1 MEVLRELP
9 NNLIVEQEVLANAM
23 QNKTAAVKAIEGLNE
38 GDFYNDL
45 HRKIFNAVRTLFS
58 LNKPIDLLTVTET
71 LETSENVDAET
82 IKYIASIYANNE
94 GLSSNQDTY
103 IDILKEKS
111 ILRSLAEFSDEIKA
125 LSLEDKSPAKNV
137 LEKAEKGLFEISQGG
152 LRNSLT
158 ALDVIMSDTVQTI
171 MKRVQNR
178 GELSGVTTGFTDLNS
193 LLGGFQKSDLVLLA
207 ARPSMGKTALAVNLA
222 VNAAKAGKKVAMFSL
237 EMSKTQIGQRILASF
252 AQMNLSS
259 LFKGELEGQDLV
271 NLITASNE
279 LSKYSLHIDDTA
291 AISLIELKA
300 KLRRLKME
308 EGLDL
313 VVVDYLQLMTTGERV
328 ENRVLEISQI
338 SRGLKAIA
346 KELDVPVLALSQLS
360 RALEQR
366 PDKRPKLSDL
376 RESGAIEQD
385 ADIVMFLYRDYV
397 YNKETENPN
406 LAEVIVSKHR
416 NGPIGVVNLI
426 WKDEY
431 TRFFDVS
438 NKAYEG

>member
-45 HRKIFNAVRTLFS
+45 HRKIFNAIRTLFS

-171 MKRVQNR
+171 MKRVQYR

-313 VVVDYLQLMTTGERV
+313 VVIDYLQLMTTGERI
-328 ENRVLEISQI
+328 ENRVQEISQI

>member
-45 HRKIFNAVRTLFS
+45 HRKIFNAIRTLFS

-313 VVVDYLQLMTTGERV
+313 VVIDYLQLMTTGERV
-328 ENRVLEISQI
+328 ENRVQEISQI

>member
-45 HRKIFNAVRTLFS
+45 HRKIFNAIRTLFS

-313 VVVDYLQLMTTGERV
+313 VVIDYLQLMTTGERI
-328 ENRVLEISQI
+328 ENRVQEISQI

-431 TRFFDVS
+431 TRFFNVS
-438 NKAYEG
+438 SKAYES

>member
-1 MEVLRELP
+1 MEILRELP

-45 HRKIFNAVRTLFS
+45 HRKIFNAIRTLFS

-313 VVVDYLQLMTTGERV
+313 VIVDYLQLMTTGERI
-328 ENRVLEISQI
+328 ENRVQEISQI
-338 SRGLKAIA
+338 SRGLKVIA

>member
-23 QNKTAAVKAIEGLNE
+23 QNKTAAVKAIEGLYE
-38 GDFYNDL
+38 ADFYNEL
-45 HRKIFNAVRTLFS
+45 HRKIFSAVRTLFS

-71 LETSENVDAET
+71 LERNEKIDADT
-82 IKYIASIYANNE
+82 ITYIANIYANNE
-94 GLSSNQDTY
+94 GLSSNQDAY

-111 ILRSLAEFSDEIKA
+111 VLRSLAEFSDEIKA

-137 LEKAEKGLFEISQGG
+137 LEKAEKELFEISQGG

-158 ALDVIMSDTVQTI
+158 ALEDIMSETVQTI

-237 EMSKTQIGQRILASF
+237 EMSKTQIGQRILAAF

-259 LFKGELEGQDLV
+259 LFKGELEGTDLV

-279 LSKYSLHIDDTA
+279 LSNYNLHIDDTA

-313 VVVDYLQLMTTGERV
+313 VVIDYLQLMTTGERI
-328 ENRVLEISQI
+328 ENRVQEISQI

-438 NKAYEG
+438 KNAYE

>member
-45 HRKIFNAVRTLFS
+45 HRKIFNAIRTLFS

-313 VVVDYLQLMTTGERV
+313 VVVDYLQLMTTGERI
-328 ENRVLEISQI
+328 ENRVQEISQI

>member
-45 HRKIFNAVRTLFS
+45 HRKIFNAIRTLFS

-111 ILRSLAEFSDEIKA
+111 ILRSLAEFSDEIKS

-252 AQMNLSS
+252 AQMKLSS

-313 VVVDYLQLMTTGERV
+313 VVIDYLQLMTTGERI
-328 ENRVLEISQI
+328 ENRVQEISQI

>member
-23 QNKTAAVKAIEGLNE
+23 QNKTAAVKAIEGLYE
-38 GDFYNDL
+38 ADFYNEL
-45 HRKIFNAVRTLFS
+45 HRKIFNAIRSLFS

-71 LETSENVDAET
+71 LERNEKIDADT
-82 IKYIASIYANNE
+82 ITYIANIYANNE
-94 GLSSNQDTY
+94 GLSSNQDAY

-137 LEKAEKGLFEISQGG
+137 LEKAEKELFEISQGG

-158 ALDVIMSDTVQTI
+158 ALEDIMSETVQTI

-237 EMSKTQIGQRILASF
+237 EMSKTQIGQRILAAF

-259 LFKGELEGQDLV
+259 LFKGELEGTDLV

-279 LSKYSLHIDDTA
+279 LSNYNLHIDDTA

-313 VVVDYLQLMTTGERV
+313 VVIDYLQLMTTGERI
-328 ENRVLEISQI
+328 ENRVQEISQI

-438 NKAYEG
+438 KNAYE

>member
-23 QNKTAAVKAIEGLNE
+23 QNKTAAVKAIEGLYE
-38 GDFYNDL
+38 ADFYNEL
-45 HRKIFNAVRTLFS
+45 HRKIFSAIRTLFS

-71 LETSENVDAET
+71 LERNEKIDADT
-82 IKYIASIYANNE
+82 ITYIANIYANNE
-94 GLSSNQDTY
+94 GFSSNQDAY

-137 LEKAEKGLFEISQGG
+137 LEKAEKELFEISQGG

-158 ALDVIMSDTVQTI
+158 ALEDIMSETVQTI

-237 EMSKTQIGQRILASF
+237 EMSKTQIGQRILAAF

-259 LFKGELEGQDLV
+259 LFKGELEGTDLV

-279 LSKYSLHIDDTA
+279 LSNYNLHIDDTA

-313 VVVDYLQLMTTGERV
+313 VVIDYLQLMTTGERI
-328 ENRVLEISQI
+328 ENRVQEISQI

-438 NKAYEG
+438 KNAYE

>member
-45 HRKIFNAVRTLFS
+45 HRKIFNAIRTLFS

-313 VVVDYLQLMTTGERV
+313 VIVDYLQLMTTGERI
-328 ENRVLEISQI
+328 ENRVQELSQI
-338 SRGLKAIA
+338 SRGLKVIA

>member
-23 QNKTAAVKAIEGLNE
+23 QNKTAAVKAIEGLYE
-38 GDFYNDL
+38 ADFYNEL
-45 HRKIFNAVRTLFS
+45 HRKIFSAVRTLFS

-71 LETSENVDAET
+71 LERNEKIDADT
-82 IKYIASIYANNE
+82 ITYIANIYANNE
-94 GLSSNQDTY
+94 GLSSNQDAY

-137 LEKAEKGLFEISQGG
+137 LEKAEKELFEISQGG

-158 ALDVIMSDTVQTI
+158 ALEDIMSETVQTI

-237 EMSKTQIGQRILASF
+237 EMSKTQIGQRILAAF

-259 LFKGELEGQDLV
+259 LFKGELEGTDLV

-279 LSKYSLHIDDTA
+279 LSNYNLHIDDTA

-313 VVVDYLQLMTTGERV
+313 VVIDYLQLMTTGERI
-328 ENRVLEISQI
+328 ENRVQEISQI

-438 NKAYEG
+438 KNAYE

>member
-45 HRKIFNAVRTLFS
+45 HRKIFNAIRTLFS
-58 LNKPIDLLTVTET
+58 LNKSIDLLTVTET

-313 VVVDYLQLMTTGERV
+313 VIVDYLQLMTTGERV

>member
-45 HRKIFNAVRTLFS
+45 HRKIFNAIRTLFS

-71 LETSENVDAET
+71 LETSENVDSET

-313 VVVDYLQLMTTGERV
+313 VVIDYLQLMTTGERI
-328 ENRVLEISQI
+328 ENRVQEISQI

>member
-23 QNKTAAVKAIEGLNE
+23 QNKTAAVKAIEGLYE
-38 GDFYNDL
+38 ADFYNEL
-45 HRKIFNAVRTLFS
+45 HRNIFSAIRTLFS

-71 LETSENVDAET
+71 LERNEKIDADT
-82 IKYIASIYANNE
+82 ITYIANIYANNE
-94 GLSSNQDTY
+94 GLSSNQDAY

-111 ILRSLAEFSDEIKA
+111 VLRSLAEFSDEIKA

-137 LEKAEKGLFEISQGG
+137 LEKAEKELFEISQGG

-158 ALDVIMSDTVQTI
+158 ALEDIMSETVQTI

-237 EMSKTQIGQRILASF
+237 EMSKTQIGQRILAAF

-259 LFKGELEGQDLV
+259 LFKGELEGTDLV

-279 LSKYSLHIDDTA
+279 LSNYNLHIDDTA

-313 VVVDYLQLMTTGERV
+313 VVIDYLQLMTTGERI
-328 ENRVLEISQI
+328 ENRVQEISQI

-438 NKAYEG
+438 KNAYE

>member
-45 HRKIFNAVRTLFS
+45 HRKIFNAIRTLFS

-111 ILRSLAEFSDEIKA
+111 TLRSLAEFSDEIKA

-222 VNAAKAGKKVAMFSL
+222 VNAAKAGKKIAMFSL

-313 VVVDYLQLMTTGERV
+313 VVIDYLQLMTTGERI
-328 ENRVLEISQI
+328 ENRVQEISQI

>member
-1 MEVLRELP
+1 
-9 NNLIVEQEVLANAM
+9 
-23 QNKTAAVKAIEGLNE
+23 
-38 GDFYNDL
+38 
-45 HRKIFNAVRTLFS
+45 
-58 LNKPIDLLTVTET
+58 
-71 LETSENVDAET
+71 
-82 IKYIASIYANNE
+82 
-94 GLSSNQDTY
+94 
-103 IDILKEKS
+103 
-111 ILRSLAEFSDEIKA
+111 
-125 LSLEDKSPAKNV
+125 
-137 LEKAEKGLFEISQGG
+137 
-152 LRNSLT
+152 
-158 ALDVIMSDTVQTI
+158 
-171 MKRVQNR
+171 
-178 GELSGVTTGFTDLNS
+178 
-193 LLGGFQKSDLVLLA
+193 
-207 ARPSMGKTALAVNLA
+207 
-222 VNAAKAGKKVAMFSL
+222 MFSL

-313 VVVDYLQLMTTGERV
+313 VVIDYLQLMTTGERI
-328 ENRVLEISQI
+328 ENRVQEISQI

>member
-23 QNKTAAVKAIEGLNE
+23 QNKTAAVKAIEGLYE
-38 GDFYNDL
+38 ADFYNEL
-45 HRKIFNAVRTLFS
+45 HRKIFNAIRTLFS

-71 LETSENVDAET
+71 LERNEKIDADT
-82 IKYIASIYANNE
+82 ITYIANIYANNE
-94 GLSSNQDTY
+94 GLSSNQDAY

-111 ILRSLAEFSDEIKA
+111 VLRSLAEFSDEIKA

-137 LEKAEKGLFEISQGG
+137 LEKAEKELFEISQGG

-158 ALDVIMSDTVQTI
+158 ALEDIMSETVQTI

-237 EMSKTQIGQRILASF
+237 EMSKTQIGQRILAAF

-259 LFKGELEGQDLV
+259 LFKGELEGTDLV

-279 LSKYSLHIDDTA
+279 LSNYNLHIDDTA

-313 VVVDYLQLMTTGERV
+313 VVIDYLQLMTTGERI
-328 ENRVLEISQI
+328 ENRVQEISQI

-438 NKAYEG
+438 KNAYE

>member
-23 QNKTAAVKAIEGLNE
+23 QNKTAAVKAIEGLYE
-38 GDFYNDL
+38 ADFYNEL
-45 HRKIFNAVRTLFS
+45 HRKIFSAIRTLFS

-71 LETSENVDAET
+71 LERNEKIDADT
-82 IKYIASIYANNE
+82 ITYIANIYANNE
-94 GLSSNQDTY
+94 GLSSNQDAY

-125 LSLEDKSPAKNV
+125 LSLEDKLPAKNV
-137 LEKAEKGLFEISQGG
+137 LEKAEKELFEISQGG

-158 ALDVIMSDTVQTI
+158 ALEDIMSETVQTI

-237 EMSKTQIGQRILASF
+237 EMSKTQIGQRILAAF

-259 LFKGELEGQDLV
+259 LFKGELEGTDLV

-279 LSKYSLHIDDTA
+279 LSNYNLHIDDTA

-313 VVVDYLQLMTTGERV
+313 VVIDYLQLMTTGERI
-328 ENRVLEISQI
+328 ENRVQEISQI

-438 NKAYEG
+438 KNAYE

>member
-45 HRKIFNAVRTLFS
+45 HRKIFNAIRTLFS

-313 VVVDYLQLMTTGERV
+313 VVVDYLQLMTTVERI
-328 ENRVLEISQI
+328 ENRVQEISQI

>member
-1 MEVLRELP
+1 
-9 NNLIVEQEVLANAM
+9 
-23 QNKTAAVKAIEGLNE
+23 
-38 GDFYNDL
+38 
-45 HRKIFNAVRTLFS
+45 
-58 LNKPIDLLTVTET
+58 
-71 LETSENVDAET
+71 
-82 IKYIASIYANNE
+82 
-94 GLSSNQDTY
+94 
-103 IDILKEKS
+103 
-111 ILRSLAEFSDEIKA
+111 
-125 LSLEDKSPAKNV
+125 
-137 LEKAEKGLFEISQGG
+137 
-152 LRNSLT
+152 
-158 ALDVIMSDTVQTI
+158 
-171 MKRVQNR
+171 
-178 GELSGVTTGFTDLNS
+178 
-193 LLGGFQKSDLVLLA
+193 
-207 ARPSMGKTALAVNLA
+207 MGKTALAVNLA

-237 EMSKTQIGQRILASF
+237 EMSKTQIGQRILAAF

-259 LFKGELEGQDLV
+259 LFKGELEGTDLV

-279 LSKYSLHIDDTA
+279 LSNYNLHIDDTA

-313 VVVDYLQLMTTGERV
+313 VVIDYLQLMTTGERI
-328 ENRVLEISQI
+328 ENRVQEISQI

-438 NKAYEG
+438 KNAYE

>member
-45 HRKIFNAVRTLFS
+45 HRKIFNAIRTLFS

-71 LETSENVDAET
+71 LETSEKVDAET

-313 VVVDYLQLMTTGERV
+313 VVIDYLQLMTTGERI
-328 ENRVLEISQI
+328 ENRVQEISQI

>member
-23 QNKTAAVKAIEGLNE
+23 QNKTAAVKAIEGLYE
-38 GDFYNDL
+38 ADFYNEL
-45 HRKIFNAVRTLFS
+45 HRKIFSAIRTLFS

-71 LETSENVDAET
+71 LERNEKIDADT
-82 IKYIASIYANNE
+82 ITYIANIYANNE
-94 GLSSNQDTY
+94 GLSSNQDAY

-137 LEKAEKGLFEISQGG
+137 LEKAEKELFEISQGG

-158 ALDVIMSDTVQTI
+158 ALEDIMSETVQTI

-237 EMSKTQIGQRILASF
+237 EMSKTQIGQRILAAF

-259 LFKGELEGQDLV
+259 LFKGELEGADLV

-279 LSKYSLHIDDTA
+279 LSNYNLHIDDTA

-313 VVVDYLQLMTTGERV
+313 VVIDYLQLMTTGERI
-328 ENRVLEISQI
+328 ENRVQEISQI

-438 NKAYEG
+438 KNAYE

>member
-45 HRKIFNAVRTLFS
+45 HRKIFNAIRTLFS

-178 GELSGVTTGFTDLNS
+178 GELSGVTTGFNDLNS

-313 VVVDYLQLMTTGERV
+313 VVIDYLQLMTTGERI
-328 ENRVLEISQI
+328 ENRVQEISQI

>member
-45 HRKIFNAVRTLFS
+45 HRKIFNAIRTLFS

-313 VVVDYLQLMTTGERV
+313 VIVDYLQLMTTGERI
-328 ENRVLEISQI
+328 ENRVQEISQI

>member
-23 QNKTAAVKAIEGLNE
+23 QNKTAAVKAIEGLYE
-38 GDFYNDL
+38 ADFYNEL
-45 HRKIFNAVRTLFS
+45 HRKIFSAIRTLFS

-71 LETSENVDAET
+71 LERNEKIDADT
-82 IKYIASIYANNE
+82 ITYIANIYANNE
-94 GLSSNQDTY
+94 GLSSNQDAY

-111 ILRSLAEFSDEIKA
+111 VLRSLAEFSDEIKA

-137 LEKAEKGLFEISQGG
+137 LEKAEKELFEISQGG

-158 ALDVIMSDTVQTI
+158 ALEDIMSETVQTI

-237 EMSKTQIGQRILASF
+237 EMSKTQIGQRILAAF

-259 LFKGELEGQDLV
+259 LFKGDLEGTDLV

-279 LSKYSLHIDDTA
+279 LSNYNLHIDDTA

-313 VVVDYLQLMTTGERV
+313 VVIDYLQLMTTGERI
-328 ENRVLEISQI
+328 ENRVQEISQI

-438 NKAYEG
+438 KNAYE

>member
-45 HRKIFNAVRTLFS
+45 HRKIFNAIRTLFS

-71 LETSENVDAET
+71 LERNEKIDADT
-82 IKYIASIYANNE
+82 ITYIANIYANNE
-94 GLSSNQDTY
+94 GLSSNQDAY

-111 ILRSLAEFSDEIKA
+111 VLRSLAEFSDEIKA

-137 LEKAEKGLFEISQGG
+137 LEKAEKELFEISQGG

-158 ALDVIMSDTVQTI
+158 ALEDIMSETVQTI

-237 EMSKTQIGQRILASF
+237 EMSKTQIGQRILAAF

-259 LFKGELEGQDLV
+259 LFKGELEGTDLV

-279 LSKYSLHIDDTA
+279 LSNYNLHIDDTA

-313 VVVDYLQLMTTGERV
+313 VVIDYLQLMTTGERI
-328 ENRVLEISQI
+328 ENRVQEISQI

-438 NKAYEG
+438 KNAYE

>member
-23 QNKTAAVKAIEGLNE
+23 QNKTAAVKAIEGLYE
-38 GDFYNDL
+38 ADFYNEL
-45 HRKIFNAVRTLFS
+45 HRKIFNAIRTLFS

-71 LETSENVDAET
+71 LERNEKIDADT
-82 IKYIASIYANNE
+82 ITYIANIYANNE
-94 GLSSNQDTY
+94 GLSSNQDAY

-137 LEKAEKGLFEISQGG
+137 LEKAEKELFEISQGG

-158 ALDVIMSDTVQTI
+158 ALEDIMSETVQTI

-207 ARPSMGKTALAVNLA
+207 ARPSVGKTALAVNLA

-237 EMSKTQIGQRILASF
+237 EMSKTQIGQRILAAF

-259 LFKGELEGQDLV
+259 LFKGELEGTDLV

-279 LSKYSLHIDDTA
+279 LSNYNLHIDDTA

-313 VVVDYLQLMTTGERV
+313 VVIDYLQLMTTGERI
-328 ENRVLEISQI
+328 ENRVQEISQI

-438 NKAYEG
+438 KNAYE

>member
-23 QNKTAAVKAIEGLNE
+23 QNKTAAVKAIEGLYE
-38 GDFYNDL
+38 ADFYNEL
-45 HRKIFNAVRTLFS
+45 HRKIFSAIRTLFS

-71 LETSENVDAET
+71 LERNEKIDADT
-82 IKYIASIYANNE
+82 ITYIANIYANNE
-94 GLSSNQDTY
+94 GLSSNQDAY

-137 LEKAEKGLFEISQGG
+137 LEKAEKELFEISQGG

-158 ALDVIMSDTVQTI
+158 ALEDIMSETVQTI

-178 GELSGVTTGFTDLNS
+178 GELSGVTTGFTDMNS

-237 EMSKTQIGQRILASF
+237 EMSKTQIGQRILAAF

-259 LFKGELEGQDLV
+259 LFKGELEGTDLV

-279 LSKYSLHIDDTA
+279 LSNYNLHIDDTA

-313 VVVDYLQLMTTGERV
+313 VVIDYLQLMTTGERI
-328 ENRVLEISQI
+328 ENRVQEISQI

-438 NKAYEG
+438 KNAYE

>member
-45 HRKIFNAVRTLFS
+45 HRKIFNAIRTLFS

-111 ILRSLAEFSDEIKA
+111 ILRSLAEFSDEIKS

-207 ARPSMGKTALAVNLA
+207 ARPSVGKTALAVNLA

-313 VVVDYLQLMTTGERV
+313 VVIDYLQLMTTGERI
-328 ENRVLEISQI
+328 ENRVQEISQI

>member
-23 QNKTAAVKAIEGLNE
+23 QNKTAAVKAIEGLYE
-38 GDFYNDL
+38 ADFYNEL
-45 HRKIFNAVRTLFS
+45 HRKIFSAIRTLFS

-71 LETSENVDAET
+71 LERNEKNDADT
-82 IKYIASIYANNE
+82 ITYIANIYANNE
-94 GLSSNQDTY
+94 GLSSNQDAY

-137 LEKAEKGLFEISQGG
+137 LEKAEKELFEISQGG

-158 ALDVIMSDTVQTI
+158 ALEDIMSETVQTI

-237 EMSKTQIGQRILASF
+237 EMSKTQIGQRILAAF

-259 LFKGELEGQDLV
+259 LFKGELEGTDLV

-279 LSKYSLHIDDTA
+279 LSNYNLHIDDTA

-313 VVVDYLQLMTTGERV
+313 VVIDYLQLMTTGERI
-328 ENRVLEISQI
+328 ENRVQEISQI

-438 NKAYEG
+438 KNAYE

>member
-45 HRKIFNAVRTLFS
+45 HRKIFNAIRTLFS

-259 LFKGELEGQDLV
+259 IFKGELEGQDLV
-271 NLITASNE
+271 NLITASIE

>member
-9 NNLIVEQEVLANAM
+9 NNLIFEQEVLANAM

-45 HRKIFNAVRTLFS
+45 HRKIFNAIRTLFS

-71 LETSENVDAET
+71 LETSEKVDAET

-178 GELSGVTTGFTDLNS
+178 GELSGVTTGFTDFNS

-313 VVVDYLQLMTTGERV
+313 VVVDYLQLMTTGERI
-328 ENRVLEISQI
+328 ENRVQEISQI

>member
-45 HRKIFNAVRTLFS
+45 HRKIFNAIRTLFS

-111 ILRSLAEFSDEIKA
+111 ILRSLAEFSDEIKS

-193 LLGGFQKSDLVLLA
+193 LLGGFQKSDLLLLA

-313 VVVDYLQLMTTGERV
+313 VVVDYLQLMTTGERI
-328 ENRVLEISQI
+328 ENRVQEISQI

>member
-1 MEVLRELP
+1 M
-9 NNLIVEQEVLANAM
+9 
-23 QNKTAAVKAIEGLNE
+23 
-38 GDFYNDL
+38 
-45 HRKIFNAVRTLFS
+45 
-58 LNKPIDLLTVTET
+58 TVTET
-71 LETSENVDAET
+71 LERNEKIDADT
-82 IKYIASIYANNE
+82 ITYIANIYANNE
-94 GLSSNQDTY
+94 GLSSNQDAY

-111 ILRSLAEFSDEIKA
+111 VLRSLAEFSDEIKA

-137 LEKAEKGLFEISQGG
+137 LEKAEKELFEISQGG

-158 ALDVIMSDTVQTI
+158 ALEDIMSETVQTI

-237 EMSKTQIGQRILASF
+237 EMSKTQIGQRILAAF

-259 LFKGELEGQDLV
+259 LFKGELEGTDLV

-279 LSKYSLHIDDTA
+279 LSNYNLHIDDTA

-313 VVVDYLQLMTTGERV
+313 VVIDYLQLMTTGERI
-328 ENRVLEISQI
+328 ENRVQEISQI

-438 NKAYEG
+438 KNAYE

>member
-23 QNKTAAVKAIEGLNE
+23 QNKTAAVKAIEGLYE
-38 GDFYNDL
+38 ADFYNEL
-45 HRKIFNAVRTLFS
+45 HRKIFSAIRTLFS

-71 LETSENVDAET
+71 LERNEKIDADT
-82 IKYIASIYANNE
+82 ITYIANIYANNE
-94 GLSSNQDTY
+94 GLSSNQDAY

-111 ILRSLAEFSDEIKA
+111 VLRSLAEFSDEIKA

-137 LEKAEKGLFEISQGG
+137 LDKAEKELFEISQGG

-158 ALDVIMSDTVQTI
+158 ALEDIMSETVQTI

-237 EMSKTQIGQRILASF
+237 EMSKTQIGQRILAAF

-259 LFKGELEGQDLV
+259 LFKGELEGTDLV

-279 LSKYSLHIDDTA
+279 LSNYNLHIDDTA

-313 VVVDYLQLMTTGERV
+313 VVIDYLQLMTTGERI
-328 ENRVLEISQI
+328 ENRVQEISQI

-438 NKAYEG
+438 KNAYE

>member
-45 HRKIFNAVRTLFS
+45 HRKIFNAIRTLFS

-71 LETSENVDAET
+71 LETSENIDAET

-313 VVVDYLQLMTTGERV
+313 VVVDYLQLMTTGERI
-328 ENRVLEISQI
+328 ENRVQEISQI

-438 NKAYEG
+438 NKAYE

>member
-45 HRKIFNAVRTLFS
+45 HRKIFNAIRTLFS

-313 VVVDYLQLMTTGERV
+313 VIVDYLQLMTTGERI
-328 ENRVLEISQI
+328 ENRVQEISQI
-338 SRGLKAIA
+338 SRGLKVIA

>member
-23 QNKTAAVKAIEGLNE
+23 QNKTAAVKAIEGLYE
-38 GDFYNDL
+38 ADFYNEL
-45 HRKIFNAVRTLFS
+45 HRKIFSAIRTLFS

-71 LETSENVDAET
+71 LERNEKIDADT
-82 IKYIASIYANNE
+82 ITYIANIYANNE
-94 GLSSNQDTY
+94 GLSSNQDAY

-111 ILRSLAEFSDEIKA
+111 VLRSLAEFSDEIKA

-137 LEKAEKGLFEISQGG
+137 LEKAEKELFEISQGG

-158 ALDVIMSDTVQTI
+158 ALEDIMSETVQTI

-237 EMSKTQIGQRILASF
+237 EMSKTQIGQRILAAF

-259 LFKGELEGQDLV
+259 LFKGELEGTDLV

-279 LSKYSLHIDDTA
+279 LSNYNLHIDDTA

-313 VVVDYLQLMTTGERV
+313 VVIDYLQLMTTGERI

-438 NKAYEG
+438 KNAYE

>member
-45 HRKIFNAVRTLFS
+45 HRKIFNAIRTLFS

-259 LFKGELEGQDLV
+259 LFKGELEGLDLV

-313 VVVDYLQLMTTGERV
+313 VVVDYLQLMTTGERI
-328 ENRVLEISQI
+328 ENRVQEISQI
-338 SRGLKAIA
+338 SKGLKAIA